1 MVAGFAI
8 LVPIMDDTS
17 RSGFSFAVV
26 ALLLLL
32 LLAGGG
38 FVWMRHAT
46 ALREVAAHRAAAA
59 EAAARMAVLEKDHEV
74 ARLRQE
80 LEALRADAS
89 TLRTDA
95 PLSRVAVADEAPLT
109 AEAGEGQ
116 PPSAIVAAAGAQ
128 AGAWLQR
135 IHSERYGAL
144 TPAALHA
151 LAELDLRGCE
161 LTDDDLAYLAALP
174 NLTGLELRGTAVT
187 DDGLA
192 QLAALR
198 LQTLSLRDT
207 QVGARNLPMLP
218 ATLQHLDLTDTRAG
232 ADACR
237 FLRPLPA
244 LHTLKLN
251 RLPVDDAGLDA
262 LPSLPRLRHLEIDG
276 TQVTVAGLE
285 RLIQRYPMLARIE
298 VRHVPLAP
306 EALADLTR
314 RFPQVEMVVL
324 SGAPLD
330 R

>member
-1 MVAGFAI
+1 
-8 LVPIMDDTS
+8 MDDTS
-17 RSGFSFAVV
+17 RSGFSFAAV

-59 EAAARMAVLEKDHEV
+59 EAAARMAVVERDQEV

-80 LEALRADAS
+80 LEALRANAS

-95 PLSRVAVADEAPLT
+95 PVSRESVA
-109 AEAGEGQ
+109 AESPMPPPGAGEAQ
-116 PPSAIVAAAGAQ
+116 PVAASVALAGAR

-135 IHSERYGAL
+135 VHAERYAAL
-144 TPAALHA
+144 TPAALYA
-151 LAELDLRGCE
+151 LAELDLRDCE

-174 NLTGLELRGTAVT
+174 NLNGLELRGTAVT

-192 QLAALR
+192 HLAALR
-198 LQTLSLRDT
+198 LQTLSLRGT
-207 QVGARNLPMLP
+207 KVGAQNLPMLP

-237 FLRPLPA
+237 FLRPLPD
-244 LHTLKLN
+244 LHTLKFN
-251 RLPVDDAGLDA
+251 RLPIDDAGLDI
-262 LPSLPRLRHLEIDG
+262 LPALPRLRHLEIDG

-285 RLIQRYPMLARIE
+285 RLIQRYPLLARIE

-306 EALADLTR
+306 EALAELAK
-314 RFPQVEMVVL
+314 RFPQVELVVYTGESL
-324 SGAPLD
+324 G

>member
-1 MVAGFAI
+1 
-8 LVPIMDDTS
+8 MDDTS
-17 RSGFSFAVV
+17 RSGLPFAAV
-26 ALLLLL
+26 ALLLL

-38 FVWMRHAT
+38 FVWLRHAT

-59 EAAARMAVLEKDHEV
+59 EAAARMAVLENDQEV
-74 ARLRQE
+74 ARLRHE

-95 PLSRVAVADEAPLT
+95 PLSREALTREGLPRPAGADESPVV

-116 PPSAIVAAAGAQ
+116 PPSAIVAAAVAR

-135 IHSERYGAL
+135 IHAERYAAL

-161 LTDDDLAYLAALP
+161 LTDGDLGYLSALP

-218 ATLQHLDLTDTRAG
+218 ATLRHLDLTDTRAG

-237 FLRPLPA
+237 FLRPLPD

-285 RLIQRYPMLARIE
+285 RLIQRHPLLARIE

-306 EALADLTR
+306 DALAELAR
-314 RFPQVEMVVL
+314 RFPQVEIVAY
-324 SGAPLD
+324 SGAPLG

>member
-1 MVAGFAI
+1 
-8 LVPIMDDTS
+8 MDDTS

-26 ALLLLL
+26 GILLLL

-46 ALREVAAHRAAAA
+46 ALREVAVHRAAAA
-59 EAAARMAVLEKDHEV
+59 EAAARMAIVEKDQEV

-95 PLSRVAVADEAPLT
+95 PVSRETLSPEAVADEHP
-109 AEAGEGQ
+109 
-116 PPSAIVAAAGAQ
+116 VAAEVGEARLPSPVVTA
-128 AGAWLQR
+128 AHARASAWLQR
-135 IHSERYGAL
+135 LHPERYAAL
-144 TPAALHA
+144 TPAALFA
-151 LAELDLRGCE
+151 LAELDLRDCE
-161 LTDDDLAYLAALP
+161 LTDDDLAYLGALP

-187 DDGLA
+187 DAGLA

-198 LQTLSLRDT
+198 LQTLSLRGT

-218 ATLQHLDLTDTRAG
+218 ATLQHLDLTDTRAD

-237 FLRPLPA
+237 FLRPLPD

-251 RLPVDDAGLDA
+251 RLPIDDAGLDA
-262 LPSLPRLRHLEIDG
+262 LPALPRLRHLEIDG
-276 TQVTVAGLE
+276 AQVTVAGLE
-285 RLIQRYPMLARIE
+285 RLIQRYPLMARIE

-306 EALADLTR
+306 EALADLAR
-314 RFPQVEMVVL
+314 RFPQVELVVY
-324 SGAPLD
+324 SGAPAG